1 MKLQPDP
8 RRAPPATTT
17 FALVPLIAAL
27 ALLGGCGS
35 DARPT
40 KTDTAD
46 ADVVD
51 GTDVGAGVDGSDSVD
66 ATAFDA
72 GPPSERGTY
81 ATPLPKI
88 VKTGTG
94 NLLLRGVVLA
104 PDGVLDPGEVLVVG
118 NQIACV
124 AVDCSDASGADTAT
138 VVETHATISPGLVDC
153 HNHMSYNF
161 LGEWVPDPPQFF
173 NNRYEWADDPGYEA
187 HIEPYAANRS
197 KSTHFCPA
205 SKWAELRSLIHGT
218 TTMQGQPS
226 AASSC
231 IDGWVR
237 NANRYHGLG
246 YDHMRGTIS
255 SPREFTDAQA
265 ANMVES
271 FEDPIEPTTRY
282 HVHMCEGVSG
292 NNIEEEFDSFAGRD
306 PRKNRHNGTS
316 LLAWGT
322 AMLIHG
328 VALTAAQL
336 DEALDENAVLVWS
349 PSSNFALY
357 GPGKTAPIADILA
370 RGILTGIGPDWTVSG
385 ADEMLTELR
394 VCLDYGKTEQIAA
407 LTTKKLWQMAT
418 EDGAAVLGLNGPIGQ
433 LVVGARADIAVF
445 GRSAAD
451 PYLTVIDAQ
460 ARDVRLVLIDGKV
473 YYGDSALQSL
483 GRNAH
488 CEPLDACGASKF
500 ICVSDGPGASGR
512 DGETMVEIH
521 DQLFDLLEGTGTEP
535 YVEKYGRG
543 SELLGLVGCDAG
555 K

>member
-1 MKLQPDP
+1 MTEIASFSLV
-8 RRAPPATTT
+8 
-17 FALVPLIAAL
+17 ALL

-35 DARPT
+35 DPQPADTIGLPT
-40 KTDTAD
+40 GDAAGGETTDTSPGT
-46 ADVVD
+46 ADVD
-51 GTDVGAGVDGSDSVD
+51 SAGSDD
-66 ATAFDA
+66 GGFDA
-72 GPPSERGTY
+72 GPPSDLGTY
-81 ATPLPKI
+81 ATPPASI
-88 VKTGTG
+88 AKTGSG
-94 NLLLRGVVLA
+94 GLLLRGVVLA

-118 NQIACV
+118 DQIACV
-124 AVDCSDASGADTAT
+124 AADCSGTSGADTAT
-138 VVETHATISPGLVDC
+138 VVETHGTISPGLVDC

-161 LGEWVPDPPQFF
+161 LGEWVPNPPKFF
-173 NNRYEWADDPGYEA
+173 NNRYEWADDPAYEA

-197 KSTHFCPA
+197 KATHFCPA
-205 SKWAELRSLIHGT
+205 SKWGELRSLIHGT

-226 AASSC
+226 AGSSC

-246 YDHMRGTIS
+246 HDHMRGTIS
-255 SPREFTDAQA
+255 SPREITDAQA
-265 ANMVES
+265 ASLVKS
-271 FEDPIEPTTRY
+271 FEDPKEPTTRY

-292 NNIEEEFDSFAGRD
+292 NNIDEEFDSFAGRD
-306 PRKNRHNGTS
+306 PRPNRHNGTS

-328 VALTAAQL
+328 ITLTDKQL
-336 DEALDENAVLVWS
+336 DEARDENAVIVWS

-357 GPGKTAPIADILA
+357 GPGKTAPIAKILE

-445 GRSAAD
+445 ARSAAD
-451 PYLTVIDAQ
+451 PYLTVIDAK
-460 ARDVRLVLIDGKV
+460 ARDVRLVLIDGQV
-473 YYGDSALQSL
+473 YYGDSTLQSL
-483 GRNAH
+483 ARNSF
-488 CEPLDACGASKF
+488 CEPLDACGTSKF
-500 ICVSDGPGASGR
+500 ICVSDGPSAPGR
-512 DGETMVEIH
+512 DGETMAEIH
-521 DQLFDLLEGTGTEP
+521 GQLFDMMEGTGTEP

-543 SELLGLVGCDAG
+543 AELLELVSCE
-555 K
+555 